1 MFVSHFLLL
10 FRRNNL
16 YLHPKNYILRNMN
29 KKILI
34 PLIVVIL
41 ALVGAAAWLFINL
54 QEQKQVVQDMEE
66 LAELDKQEME
76 NEYERFTMQYSEMK
90 TQINNDSIIAQL
102 TAEQMKTQKL
112 LEELKQVKASDAR
125 EIARLKKELATVREV
140 LRDYVYQI
148 DSLNRLNQNLMAEN
162 SRVNAE
168 LTERN
173 AEVAG
178 LNSEKASLS
187 EKVAIAAQL
196 DATGIS
202 MQMLNKRGKPAKK
215 LKDLAQFRVSF
226 NIAKNVT
233 ASNGNRT
240 VYVRIQNPGGNT
252 LSGGGSFAYENRNIE
267 CSAKKVIEYTGE
279 ETPVTVFWNMSQ
291 MLEAGDYRVSI
302 FVDGNMIGTKTFSFK

>member
-1 MFVSHFLLL
+1 M
-10 FRRNNL
+10 
-16 YLHPKNYILRNMN
+16 
-29 KKILI
+29 KKALVAAVV
-34 PLIVVIL
+34 VVIL
-41 ALVGAAAWLFINL
+41 AMAGGLMYLLLDNRNL
-54 QEQKQVVQDMEE
+54 EQEKLEMLE

-102 TAEQMKTQKL
+102 TTEQMRTQKL
-112 LEELKQVKASDAR
+112 LEELKQVKANDAR
-125 EIARLKKELATVREV
+125 EITRLKKELATVRAV

-168 LTERN
+168 LNERN
-173 AEVAG
+173 AQVAG

>member
-1 MFVSHFLLL
+1 M
-10 FRRNNL
+10 
-16 YLHPKNYILRNMN
+16 HPKNYFIAYMN

-41 ALVGAAAWLFINL
+41 VLVGAAAWLFINL
-54 QEQKQVVQDMEE
+54 QEQKQAVQDMEE

-102 TAEQMKTQKL
+102 TAEQMRTQKL

-125 EIARLKKELATVREV
+125 EIARLKKELATVRAV

-168 LTERN
+168 LNERN
-173 AEVAG
+173 AQVAG

-196 DATGIS
+196 DATGIT
-202 MQMLNKRGKPAKK
+202 MQMLNKRGKEAKK